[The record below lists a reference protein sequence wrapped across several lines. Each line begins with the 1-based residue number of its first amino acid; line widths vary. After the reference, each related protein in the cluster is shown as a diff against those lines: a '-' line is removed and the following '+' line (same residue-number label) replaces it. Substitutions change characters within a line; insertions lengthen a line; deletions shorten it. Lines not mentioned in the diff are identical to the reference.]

1 MKHTQKEKKTVER
14 KMRRKLESAATIV
27 HVIAWR
33 CLFVRSSIVC
43 TFTSLLCPISH
54 NPTFIVMRR
63 YSQSWNSNEEAEE
76 SVFVKVP
83 VRVAEKGREIH
94 MVHYYTGE
102 CPT

>member
-1 MKHTQKEKKTVER
+1 
-14 KMRRKLESAATIV
+14 
-27 HVIAWR
+27 
-33 CLFVRSSIVC
+33 
-43 TFTSLLCPISH
+43 
-54 NPTFIVMRR
+54 MRR